1 MGRPRMEEREALGDP
16 RELIL
21 HSVGSDYYTFVS
33 DKASKI

>member
-1 MGRPRMEEREALGDP
+1 MCRPRMEEREALADP

-21 HSVGSDYYTFVS
+21 HSGGSDYYTFVS